1 MTVTG
6 TMGTRSAVIFDVDND
21 GDLDIITNEFNAAPR
36 VMLSDLSDKRPIH
49 WLKIHLIGKQSNRD
63 GIGALV
69 KVTAGGMTM
78 TQLVDG
84 NSGYL
89 SHSDLPLYFGLGDAA
104 AADRLEIRWPSGVVQ
119 TIAGPI
125 AGNRQL
131 EITEAG
137 TRHARQAPALAG
149 RPAKAAG
156 R

>member
-6 TMGTRSAVIFDVDND
+6 TLGTRSSVIFDVDND
-21 GDLDIITNEFNAAPR
+21 GDLDIITNELNAPPR
-36 VMLSDLSDKRPIH
+36 VLLSDLSDRRAIH
-49 WLKIHLIGKQSNRD
+49 WLKLRLIGKASNRD

-69 KVTAGGMTM
+69 KVTAGGVTM

-104 AADRLEIRWPSGVVQ
+104 AADKIEVRWPSGRMQ

-131 EITEAG
+131 DVAEPGGPAG
-137 TRHARQAPALAG
+137 GAG
-149 RPAKAAG
+149 RP
-156 R
+156 